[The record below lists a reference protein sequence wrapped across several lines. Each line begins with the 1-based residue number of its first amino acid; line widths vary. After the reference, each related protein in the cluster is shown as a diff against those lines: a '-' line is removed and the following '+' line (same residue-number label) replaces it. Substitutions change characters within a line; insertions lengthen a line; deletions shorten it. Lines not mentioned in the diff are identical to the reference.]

1 MVTENIKNIRCL
13 LQTLDIVI
21 NLHTLFCVHIVQLFE
36 LPVLTDIF

>member
-1 MVTENIKNIRCL
+1 MVTENIKNIRCS
-13 LQTLDIVI
+13 QTLDIVI